1 MITETTI
8 TETTAAVLQETGLA
22 SLGPDTWTIIA
33 VIVAVAG
40 IFVTMSIATRRE
52 SREAHANIGKRIDSV
67 EERIDGRIAGV
78 EERVAGFEERID
90 GRIAGVDRRIDEVK
104 NELAATNAAMA
115 EFRGVTEARI
125 QHLQETTDG
134 LNARMDGMN
143 ARMDGM
149 NARMDGLDARTAKL
163 TGAIEVITHIA
174 TGISK

>member
-8 TETTAAVLQETGLA
+8 TQTTAAVLQETGLA

-40 IFVTMSIATRRE
+40 IFVRVSIATRRE

-67 EERIDGRIAGV
+67 DG
-78 EERVAGFEERID
+78 
-90 GRIAGVDRRIDEVK
+90 RIDEVK

-125 QHLQETTDG
+125 HHLQEITDG